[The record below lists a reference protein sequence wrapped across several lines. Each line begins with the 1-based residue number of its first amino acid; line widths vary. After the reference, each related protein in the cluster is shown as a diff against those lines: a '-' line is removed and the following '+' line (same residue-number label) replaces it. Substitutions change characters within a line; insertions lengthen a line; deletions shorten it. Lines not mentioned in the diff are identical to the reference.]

1 MTLPRLLPFLV
12 AFALLPAV
20 AQAHTTIIAPPE
32 SHLPY
37 QQWVD
42 EARVPTPGGSVTVV
56 EDTAACT
63 DQPVL
68 GCTDGTTIWMQWIG
82 GRATFDHELGHI
94 FAFQHPGLADFYSER
109 FAQSYSLCA
118 RLDHI
123 DPRWQYWLPE
133 GGAIR
138 GRRLRAIC
146 DGIRAAPGG

>member
-1 MTLPRLLPFLV
+1 MRFRILLAV
-12 AFALLPAV
+12 FALALVPAS
-20 AQAHTTIIAPPE
+20 AQAHTTISEPPE
-32 SHLPY
+32 SHFPY

-42 EARVPTPGGSVTVV
+42 EAKVPTPNGSVSVV

-63 DQPVL
+63 EQPVL
-68 GCTDGTTIWMQWIG
+68 GCTDGGTVWMQWIG

-94 FAFQHPGLADFYSER
+94 FAFQQPELASFYSER

-123 DPRWQYWLPE
+123 DPRWQYWMPE

-138 GRRLRAIC
+138 GRRLRATC
-146 DGIRAAPGG
+146 EEIRATH